1 MHGDFCLYRIEDPT
15 TNLADKM
22 VLESTMVCV
31 DTSEYMRNGDF
42 IPTRIQAQQDAVN
55 LICISKTR
63 INVENTVGL
72 ITLANVKVLV
82 TLSSDVARILA
93 SLHQTQPKGDLNFIT
108 GIRVAHLALKHR
120 MGKNHRMRIIAFV
133 GSPIINDEKE
143 LVKLA
148 KKLKKEKVN
157 VDVVNFGE
165 DKLNTEKLTAFVD
178 TINGSDGTGCH
189 LVTIPPGTLLSD
201 ALMNSPVIVGEDGTG
216 AVPGLPGTG
225 GEFEFGFDPSTDP
238 ELAMA
243 LRISMEEQRQRQE
256 DPSQPSESS
265 ATEATPKPANAPN
278 SEEALLEQALAMSME
293 PDAPSAMETPMPDLS
308 AMSEEEQIAFAMQM
322 SLTQSSGL
330 SGLMS
335 DSAAS
340 EIPMET
346 DTPASME
353 GGDSKAEGEN
363 EDFSELM
370 SDPAFLQSVMEN
382 LPGVDIS
389 SEAVRDAMGTLTQQ
403 PQTEEKKKDDKPPE
417 KK

>member
-1 MHGDFCLYRIEDPT
+1 
-15 TNLADKM
+15 M
-22 VLESTMVCV
+22 VLESTVVCV

-55 LICISKTR
+55 LICLSKTR
-63 INVENTVGL
+63 SNVENTVGL

-82 TLSSDVARILA
+82 TLSSDVGRILA
-93 SLHQTQPKGDLNFIT
+93 SLHQAQPKGDLSFIT

-133 GSPIINDEKE
+133 GSPILNDDKE

-157 VDVVNFGE
+157 VDLVNFGE
-165 DKLNTEKLTAFVD
+165 DKANTDKLTAFID
-178 TINGSDGTGCH
+178 TINGSDGTGSH

-201 ALMNSPVIVGEDGTG
+201 ALMNSPIIVGEDGTG

-225 GEFEFGFDPSTDP
+225 GDFEFGFDPSTDP

-256 DPSQPSESS
+256 DTTQPGD
-265 ATEATPKPANAPN
+265 ATPMEDATPKPTTEAPAD
-278 SEEALLEQALAMSME
+278 SEEALLEQALAMSMD
-293 PDAPSAMETPMPDLS
+293 PDAPSAMETPMPDLNT
-308 AMSEEEQIAFAMQM
+308 MSEEEQIAYAMQM
-322 SLTQSSGL
+322 SLAQSSEL
-330 SGLMS
+330 SGLIS

-346 DTPASME
+346 DTPVSMDGE
-353 GGDSKAEGEN
+353 TSKAEGEN

-403 PQTEEKKKDDKPPE
+403 QQQQSEEKKKEDAKSKDK
-417 KK
+417 K

>member
-1 MHGDFCLYRIEDPT
+1 
-15 TNLADKM
+15 M

-55 LICISKTR
+55 LICLSKTR
-63 INVENTVGL
+63 NNVENNVGL
-72 ITLANVKVLV
+72 ITLSNVKVLV
-82 TLSSDVARILA
+82 TLSSDVGRILA
-93 SLHQTQPKGDLNFIT
+93 SLHQTQPNGDLTFIT

-133 GSPIINDEKE
+133 GSPITNEEKE

-165 DKLNTEKLTAFVD
+165 DKLNTEKLTAFID
-178 TINGSDGTGCH
+178 TINGSDGTGSH

-201 ALMNSPVIVGEDGTG
+201 ALMNSPIIVGEDGTG

-256 DPSQPSESS
+256 APSQPSES
-265 ATEATPKPANAPN
+265 ATTDATPKPTSAPAD
-278 SEEALLEQALAMSME
+278 SEEALLEQALAMSG
-293 PDAPSAMETPMPDLS
+293 AMETPMPDLS
-308 AMSEEEQIAFAMQM
+308 TMTEEEQIAFAMQM
-322 SLTQSSGL
+322 SLAQSSVL
-330 SGLMS
+330 SGLS

-353 GGDSKAEGEN
+353 GGDSKQAEGES

-403 PQTEEKKKDDKPPE
+403 PQTEEKKKDNKSPE

>member
-1 MHGDFCLYRIEDPT
+1 
-15 TNLADKM
+15 M

-55 LICISKTR
+55 LICLSKTR
-63 INVENTVGL
+63 NNVENNVGL
-72 ITLANVKVLV
+72 ITLSNVKVLV
-82 TLSSDVARILA
+82 TLSSDVGRILA
-93 SLHQTQPKGDLNFIT
+93 SLHQTQPNGDLTFIT

-133 GSPIINDEKE
+133 GSPITNEEKE

-165 DKLNTEKLTAFVD
+165 DKLNTEKLTAFID
-178 TINGSDGTGCH
+178 TINGSDGTGSH

-201 ALMNSPVIVGEDGTG
+201 ALMNSPIIVGEDGTG

-256 DPSQPSESS
+256 APSQPSES
-265 ATEATPKPANAPN
+265 ATTDATPKPTSAPAD
-278 SEEALLEQALAMSME
+278 SEEALLEQALAMSG
-293 PDAPSAMETPMPDLS
+293 AMETPMPDLS
-308 AMSEEEQIAFAMQM
+308 TMTEEEQIAFAMQM
-322 SLTQSSGL
+322 SLAQSSVL
-330 SGLMS
+330 SGLS

-353 GGDSKAEGEN
+353 GGDSKAEGES

-403 PQTEEKKKDDKPPE
+403 PQTEEKKKDNKSPE